1 MRKSGQS
8 VICAFAVLLF
18 LCSDLHAQPPS
29 GLPPGLTKKLAEQ
42 MQRDWKDRPEWA
54 DMAIEILSDPSA
66 GMGQGKGWFRG
77 SQLRYSWKWVEDNFD
92 VNTDQRV
99 VPEETAIFFEGG
111 QFPLV
116 DRDRS
121 GFLSKE
127 DFDWSAGSPV
137 FSERDTAADI
147 FYRLDKDSNG
157 RITKDE
163 LSKFFD
169 ERAVDVDFL
178 TTEDLRDG
186 LGLRNKK
193 AVQPE
198 APPQKTQG
206 SQTGPPEFMRLRM
219 LSQLLD
225 RQMGSLTD
233 GPDVEDDAPE
243 LDLPI
248 MKLQDDKLTFELSN
262 DRIKLS
268 DHVGKRPVVLVFGSF
283 T

>member
-1 MRKSGQS
+1 MLKSVQRAIS
-8 VICAFAVLLF
+8 AFVLVLL
-18 LCSDLHAQPPS
+18 LYGGVQAQPPS

-42 MQRDWKDRPEWA
+42 MQQDWKDRPEWA
-54 DMAIEILSDPSA
+54 DMAIEILSGPSA
-66 GMGQGKGWFRG
+66 GMGQGNGWFRG

-186 LGLRNKK
+186 LGLRKK
-193 AVQPE
+193 TVQAE
-198 APPQKTQG
+198 APPQKTQD
-206 SQTGPPEFMRLRM
+206 SQAGPPEFMRLRM

-262 DRIKLS
+262 DRIRLS
-268 DHVGKRPVVLVFGSF
+268 DHAGKRPVVLVFGSF